1 MSFKGRQLQISWKQK
16 IKFEKARFCI
26 SVMSFTLKVVIA
38 AEKKTTVSKIMS
50 SGYCDVL
57 V

>member
-26 SVMSFTLKVVIA
+26 PVMSFTLKVVIA
-38 AEKKTTVSKIMS
+38 AEKNS
-50 SGYCDVL
+50 SFKNHVL
-57 V
+57 GVL